1 MKRVLLAI
9 LPIFLSVSL
18 LAQSHEVE
26 RDSGP
31 SENGPVIININ
42 GNSLNSYEV
51 QKNKHEAVE
60 VKVSDNGHLEREVI
74 ELNNAIDPATG
85 QLPMEGFQ
93 QDKKGDLSREDAEKQ
108 EVEEV
113 KSKLRI
119 YPIPAVTVLN
129 IDMGKEVN
137 ADLSIMNIIGQD
149 VFSERLEG
157 SRKLQINVSDYPSG
171 SYFVMIKLNGQL
183 ITKRVQIR

>member
-9 LPIFLSVSL
+9 LPIFLSVIL

-51 QKNKHEAVE
+51 LKPKHDAIEINMPDD
-60 VKVSDNGHLEREVI
+60 SHLETDAFDGS
-74 ELNNAIDPATG
+74 NSFDPATG
-85 QLPMEGFQ
+85 QRPMDGFQ
-93 QDKKGDLSREDAEKQ
+93 QDRKGDLSREDADKQ

-137 ADLSIMNIIGQD
+137 AELSIMNIIGQD
-149 VFSERLEG
+149 VFSQRMEG
-157 SRKLQINVSDYPSG
+157 SRELQINVSDYPSG

>member
-9 LPIFLSVSL
+9 LPILLSASL
-18 LAQSHEVE
+18 IAQSHEVD

-42 GNSLNSYEV
+42 GNALNSYEV
-51 QKNKHEAVE
+51 QKNKHDAVE
-60 VKVSDNGHLEREVI
+60 VIVIDNEHLEQDLRSANKEF
-74 ELNNAIDPATG
+74 DPATG
-85 QLPMEGFQ
+85 QLPMDGFQ
-93 QDKKGDLSREDAEKQ
+93 QEKNGELSREEAEKQ

-119 YPIPAVTVLN
+119 YPIPAITELN

-137 ADLSIMNIIGQD
+137 ADVTIMNIIGQD
-149 VFSERLEG
+149 VYTETLDG
-157 SRKLQINVSDYPSG
+157 VRKIQINVSDYPTG

>member
-9 LPIFLSVSL
+9 LPIFLSASL
-18 LAQSHEVE
+18 FAQSHEVD

-42 GNSLNSYEV
+42 GNALNSYEV
-51 QKNKHEAVE
+51 QKNKHDAVE
-60 VKVSDNGHLEREVI
+60 VKVVDNNRLEQDAIEVNI
-74 ELNNAIDPATG
+74 EFDLANG
-85 QLPMEGFQ
+85 QLPMDGFQ
-93 QDKKGDLSREDAEKQ
+93 QEKNGDLSREEAEKQ

-119 YPIPAVTVLN
+119 YPIPAVTELN

-137 ADLSIMNIIGQD
+137 ADVSIMNIIGQD
-149 VFSERLEG
+149 VYTRTLKDV
-157 SRKLQINVSDYPSG
+157 RKIEINVSDYPSG

>member
-1 MKRVLLAI
+1 
-9 LPIFLSVSL
+9 VSL
-18 LAQSHEVE
+18 IAQSHEVD

-42 GNSLNSYEV
+42 GNALNSYEV
-51 QKNKHEAVE
+51 RKNQHDAVE
-60 VKVSDNGHLEREVI
+60 VKVMDSEHLEQDLRSVNKEF
-74 ELNNAIDPATG
+74 DPAMG
-85 QLPMEGFQ
+85 QLPKDGFQ
-93 QDKKGDLSREDAEKQ
+93 QEKNGDLSREEAEKQ

-119 YPIPAVTVLN
+119 YPIPAITELN

-137 ADLSIMNIIGQD
+137 ADVTIMNIIGQD
-149 VFSERLEG
+149 VYTETLEAV
-157 SRKLQINVSDYPSG
+157 RKIQINVSDYPPG

>member
-9 LPIFLSVSL
+9 LPIFLSASL
-18 LAQSHEVE
+18 LAQSHEVD

-42 GNSLNSYEV
+42 GNALNSYEV
-51 QKNKHEAVE
+51 QKNKHDAVE
-60 VKVSDNGHLEREVI
+60 VIVVDDSRLQQDPVTVQI
-74 ELNNAIDPATG
+74 EFDPANG
-85 QLPMEGFQ
+85 QLPLDGFQ
-93 QDKKGDLSREDAEKQ
+93 QDKNGDLSREEAEKQ

-119 YPIPAVTVLN
+119 YPIPAITELN

-137 ADLSIMNIIGQD
+137 ANVSIMNIIGQD
-149 VFSERLEG
+149 VYSETLEDV
-157 SRKLQINVSDYPSG
+157 RNVQINVSDYPTG